1 MKKLVILWVLIFYG
15 VWTGEAGGPEVDIFP
30 DYKGVTLPNN
40 IAPINF
46 YIKSKAGGYRVKIH
60 SSVGPEIQLGGPK
73 AEVIIP
79 ESKWKEMLSANAGE
93 PLYIDISLKNE
104 SGQWQDAVTITNR
117 IAAEPIDGWL
127 AYRLMRSIF
136 NTYQDMG
143 IYQRNLES
151 YQEREILHNSR
162 IAGGCL
168 NCHGFQKND
177 PREMTFHIRQAELRH
192 PLVWVRE
199 GEKVEVLEKTFTY
212 YGWNP
217 KENLLAFT
225 ANAPSIFF
233 HAWGENREVYD
244 RAGEVGLF
252 NLDKRTTIEQS
263 NLASEHHYE
272 SWPSWDWQGEYL
284 YYCKASDL
292 PLDKFKEIRFDLMRA
307 HWDSNTSLFSEPEIL
322 FSGWTNRMSS
332 AQPKVSP
339 KGDFLV
345 YTVFERGNFP
355 IYQQS
360 ADLYLMDLKSM
371 NSHRLECNSDWADTW
386 HSWSSNGSWLI
397 FSSKRMDG
405 LLARPHITHI
415 DERGHAS
422 KAFVMP
428 QKDPHFYE
436 YFIKTYNIP
445 ELITGA
451 VDISPKKLGQAVM
464 NRANRVKTDSTDEV
478 SPKEKEMPPEEGYST
493 WKAKE

>member
-1 MKKLVILWVLIFYG
+1 
-15 VWTGEAGGPEVDIFP
+15 
-30 DYKGVTLPNN
+30 
-40 IAPINF
+40 
-46 YIKSKAGGYRVKIH
+46 
-60 SSVGPEIQLGGPK
+60 
-73 AEVIIP
+73 
-79 ESKWKEMLSANAGE
+79 
-93 PLYIDISLKNE
+93 
-104 SGQWQDAVTITNR
+104 
-117 IAAEPIDGWL
+117 L
-127 AYRLMRSIF
+127 AYRMMRSIF

-162 IAGGCL
+162 IAEGCL

-177 PREMTFHIRQAELRH
+177 PKEMTFHIRQAELRH

-212 YGWNP
+212 YSWNP

-233 HAWGENREVYD
+233 HAWGESREVYD

-252 NLDKRTTIEQS
+252 DLDKRTTVGQS

-292 PLDKFKEIRFDLMRA
+292 PLDKFREIRFDLLRA
-307 HWDSNTSLFSEPEIL
+307 RWDSETSLFSQPEML

-339 KGDFLV
+339 NGNFLV

-371 NSHRLECNSDWADTW
+371 NSRRMECNSDRADTW

-397 FSSKRMDG
+397 FSSKRIDG

-415 DERGHAS
+415 DETGRAS

-445 ELITGA
+445 ELITGP
-451 VDISPKKLGQAVM
+451 VEISPKKLGQAVM
-464 NRANRVKTDSTDEV
+464 NRANRVKTKSSDEV
-478 SPKEKEMPPEEGYST
+478 SPKEKEVPPEEGYST
-493 WKAKE
+493 WKGKE